1 MLSCR
6 NFALAT
12 SLLLA
17 ACSGP
22 WNNPYPDRTSSEKV
36 LYSSFSERPK
46 HLDPVQSYS
55 SNEIV
60 FTAQIYEPP
69 LQYDYLKRP
78 YTLIPSSAEA
88 IPQPRY
94 YDAQGKELRDA
105 SHAGK
110 VAQTVYEIRVKRGI
124 RFQPHPAFAQDDQ
137 GRQRYMNLSSAELEN
152 IYALKD
158 FSQTG
163 SRELTAQDFVYQIK
177 RLAHPK
183 LHSPILG
190 LMSEYIVGLADYV
203 ETLKK
208 AQQELSA
215 KGDYWLD
222 LSRFPLAGVEVVD
235 DYTYRIKLK
244 GQYPQFT
251 YWLAMP
257 FFAPVPAEADRFY
270 SQPGLVRKN
279 ITLDWYPVGTGPF
292 MLTENNPNRVMILQR
307 NPNFHGETYP
317 SEGDPTDAAA
327 GLLADAGQPLPFLD
341 KAVFTLEKEGIPR
354 WNKFLQGY
362 YDNSGIAS
370 DSFDQAV
377 QFSAQGEAAVTE
389 EMQKQGIRLATSVA
403 VATYY
408 MAFNMQDPVV
418 GGNGERAR
426 KLRQAISIAIDYE
439 EYVSIFQ
446 NGRGIPGNG
455 PIPPGIFGFR
465 DGEAGMNPLVYDW
478 DGRAPVRKSIDVAKK
493 LLAEAGYPNG
503 VDESTGKPLV
513 LNFDVTARGPEAK
526 SGLDWMTK
534 QFAKLNIQLAVRP
547 TDYNRFQE
555 KIRKGNAQL
564 FEWGWHAD
572 YPDPENFMFLLYGP
586 QSKVKTQGENAANYA
601 NPEFDRLFEQMKTMP
616 NSPERQQLIDR
627 MVAILRQDAPWLWGF
642 HPKDYALYHSWYKN
656 IKPNKIAYNT
666 LKYIRVDAAERA
678 QLQSSWN
685 RPVLWPAVLIVL
697 VLAAGVVPALAN
709 YRRRQRA
716 GALPQVGTA

>member
-1 MLSCR
+1 
-6 NFALAT
+6 
-12 SLLLA
+12 
-17 ACSGP
+17 
-22 WNNPYPDRTSSEKV
+22 
-36 LYSSFSERPK
+36 
-46 HLDPVQSYS
+46 
-55 SNEIV
+55 
-60 FTAQIYEPP
+60 
-69 LQYDYLKRP
+69 
-78 YTLIPSSAEA
+78 
-88 IPQPRY
+88 
-94 YDAQGKELRDA
+94 
-105 SHAGK
+105 
-110 VAQTVYEIRVKRGI
+110 
-124 RFQPHPAFAQDDQ
+124 
-137 GRQRYMNLSSAELEN
+137 MNLSSVEVED

-158 FSQTG
+158 FRQSG
-163 SRELTAQDFVYQIK
+163 SRELTAHDYVHQIK

-190 LMSEYIVGLADYV
+190 LMSEYIVGLSAYV

-215 KGDYWLD
+215 KGDHWLD
-222 LSRFPLAGVEVVD
+222 LSRFPLDGAEVVD

-244 GQYPQFT
+244 GQYPQFS

-257 FFAPVPAEADRFY
+257 FFAPVPPEADRFY

-292 MLTENNPNRVMILQR
+292 MLTENNPNRVMTLQR

-317 SEGDPTDAAA
+317 NVGDEADAAA

-377 QFSAQGEAAVTE
+377 QFSAQGEAAVTD

-403 VATYY
+403 VSTYY
-408 MAFNMQDPVV
+408 MAFNMLDPVV
-418 GGNGERAR
+418 GGSSERAR

-478 DGRAPVRKSIDVAKK
+478 DGHAPVRKSIEVAKK

-503 VDESTGKPLV
+503 VDASTGTPLV

-526 SGLDWMTK
+526 SALDWMTK

-601 NPEFDRLFEQMKTMP
+601 NPEFDRLFEQMKNMP
-616 NSPERQQLIDR
+616 NSPERQQVIDR

-666 LKYIRVDAAERA
+666 LKYIRVEAAERA

-685 RPVLWPAVLIVL
+685 QPVLWPAALG
-697 VLAAGVVPALAN
+697 VLALAVGIVPAAVN

-716 GALPQVGTA
+716 GALPREGAA